1 MAAVAAIIPSSSTLN
16 LHFQANRNKGLGLD
30 STRRRRRLNS
40 LVSITRSCLLH
51 PNAPLLEAA
60 AKHTVDTF
68 IKSGMVVGLG
78 SGLASCMAIQYL
90 GRQLRVG
97 AIKDIVGISTSVGS
111 ASEAAKAGI
120 PLDHYQD
127 TSQIDFAFN
136 DADIIEERTLISVIG
151 RQRLQGEESIIQ
163 EKNILNA
170 AEKLVFIVTE
180 KQYKSDLEG
189 SIPVLIKSF
198 NWMETAEEI
207 EDLFLGDVEVWRR
220 PSIGHAGPTGGDFP
234 LITRE
239 GHNVLDVIFTS
250 PIQNLGPLLLPAVE
264 VANTLDNI
272 DGVVDHGVISK
283 IPSRLGVMTLLC
295 TAVIASEDGL
305 SIVENPP
312 KNAESGI

>member
-1 MAAVAAIIPSSSTLN
+1 MAAVATIIPSISTVN
-16 LHFQANRNKGLGLD
+16 LHFQASLKKGLGLD

-40 LVSITRSCLLH
+40 LVSITRACLRH
-51 PNAPLLEAA
+51 RNAPLLESA

-78 SGLASCMAIQYL
+78 FGLASCIAIQYL

-97 AIKDIVGISTSVGS
+97 AIKDIVGISTYVGS
-111 ASEAAKAGI
+111 ASEAAK
-120 PLDHYQD
+120 
-127 TSQIDFAFN
+127 IDFAFN
-136 DADIIEERTLISVIG
+136 DADIIEERTLISLIG
-151 RQRLQGEESIIQ
+151 HQRLQGEESIIQ
-163 EKNILNA
+163 EK
-170 AEKLVFIVTE
+170 
-180 KQYKSDLEG
+180 
-189 SIPVLIKSF
+189 
-198 NWMETAEEI
+198 I
-207 EDLFLGDVEVWRR
+207 EDLFLGDAEVWRR

-239 GHNVLDVIFTS
+239 GHNVLDVIYTS
-250 PIQNLGPLLLPAVE
+250 PILNLGPLLLPEVE

-283 IPSRLGVMTLLC
+283 IPC
-295 TAVIASEDGL
+295 TTVIASEYGL

>member
-1 MAAVAAIIPSSSTLN
+1 MSMIISHS
-16 LHFQANRNKGLGLD
+16 LD
-30 STRRRRRLNS
+30 LVQVKS
-40 LVSITRSCLLH
+40 L
-51 PNAPLLEAA
+51 
-60 AKHTVDTF
+60 
-68 IKSGMVVGLG
+68 
-78 SGLASCMAIQYL
+78 
-90 GRQLRVG
+90 
-97 AIKDIVGISTSVGS
+97 SVGS

-189 SIPVLIKSF
+189 SIPF

-207 EDLFLGDVEVWRR
+207 EDLFLCDVEVWRR

-283 IPSRLGVMTLLC
+283 IP
-295 TAVIASEDGL
+295 
-305 SIVENPP
+305 
-312 KNAESGI
+312 